1 MFSERAAASDTIG
14 AVFSSRP
21 FFFILKFLFG
31 LFFSFLFLWLYCYC
45 YCYLV
50 GCEML
55 MDDNDA
61 VLARRPAN
69 RWPSSER
76 RLPGFL
82 LFFLVYRVL
91 FFLSFCFFLLLSFAW
106 QRANVPAHFSAS
118 FTWFLLGL
126 D

>member
-1 MFSERAAASDTIG
+1 
-14 AVFSSRP
+14 
-21 FFFILKFLFG
+21 
-31 LFFSFLFLWLYCYC
+31 
-45 YCYLV
+45 
-50 GCEML
+50 

-106 QRANVPAHFSAS
+106 QRANVPAHFFGEFYLVFTGFRLS
-118 FTWFLLGL
+118 FIGFDRVSLGFTGFYWVLLGFIG
-126 D
+126 